1 MLPGM
6 GTITAEVVETGE
18 THDQRGRRAMPRA
31 RRLELIQAFRVSGL
45 TMAKFARKEGIN
57 YTTFAGWMQRA
68 GRAAPASP
76 IRFAQVQVAAAAATP
91 PGTGSIEVRLAD
103 GTVVRG
109 ERVAEVVAVVR
120 ALRA

>member
-1 MLPGM
+1 M
-6 GTITAEVVETGE
+6 GTITAEVVNTGE
-18 THDQRGRRAMPRA
+18 THDQRGRRAIPRA

-68 GRAAPASP
+68 GAVTPASP
-76 IRFAQVQVAAAAATP
+76 IRFAQVQVPAAPAKQAATGP
-91 PGTGSIEVRLAD
+91 LEVRLAD

>member
-1 MLPGM
+1 M
-6 GTITAEVVETGE
+6 GAITAEVVETGE
-18 THDQRGRRAMPRA
+18 KHDGRGRRVVPRG
-31 RRLELIQAFRVSGL
+31 RRLELIQAFRVSGQ

-68 GRAAPASP
+68 GTVTTPDP
-76 IRFAQVQVAAAAATP
+76 IRFAQVQVPAVAATQSA
-91 PGTGSIEVRLAD
+91 TGPIEVRLAD

-109 ERVAEVVAVVR
+109 ARVAEVVAVVR

>member
-1 MLPGM
+1 M

-18 THDQRGRRAMPRA
+18 THDRRGRRAMPRT
-31 RRLELIQAFRVSGL
+31 RRLELIQAFRASGL
-45 TMAKFARKEGIN
+45 TMAKFARQEGIN
-57 YTTFAGWMQRA
+57 YTTFAGWVHRTGAVAA
-68 GRAAPASP
+68 GSP
-76 IRFAQVQVAAAAATP
+76 IRFAQVQVPTAPAGQPAAGP
-91 PGTGSIEVRLAD
+91 LEVRLAD